1 MSKQYESDY
10 FTLYSVIIFFVDG
23 AVSSAIYY
31 KNFLDGS
38 SVRVIIAP
46 YV

>member
-1 MSKQYESDY
+1 MFSK
-10 FTLYSVIIFFVDG
+10 FFVLDG

-31 KNFLDGS
+31 KKKNFLDGS
-38 SVRVIIAP
+38 SVRVIISP